1 MSKSQTAKINIFLL
15 VFLYRKKYVF
25 ARKHLKKNWFIL
37 LHFARKHFKKNLVY
51 IVTFVLQFFCV
62 ASYSRCSNKAQ
73 APTNPHIDMQSF
85 NL

>member
-1 MSKSQTAKINIFLL
+1 MSKSQTAKIFFYFY
-15 VFLYRKKYVF
+15 FLYRKICF

-51 IVTFVLQFFCV
+51 IVTFILQFFCV

-73 APTNPHIDMQSF
+73 TPTNPHIDMQSF